1 MWQFTRTFIIND
13 NKGKLTNSDNEKV
26 KFFTETTGN
35 ILYVDNMVNLNKKQ
49 IVSAYKTLG
58 AEGLND
64 QVSVDLTNAASDL
77 EAGDLIRL
85 VVTLG
90 QEGRVISTYNDA
102 YPEHSKQIFLE
113 AAFPTGGD
121 AEDLASLFIKGFKK
135 VYGNQEGLFATI
147 EADGESTSKI
157 CINAA
162 DEYTRVKNVR
172 LVKVNVAAPSTN
184 LTGYGDYTVLLEADA
199 KDFGKTTEDIVY
211 CQKGKLGIG
220 TTNYIIQNLQLPST
234 ANTSPFSAANRD
246 ERPVPN
252 GVYTQYTIETV
263 TDRRHIGHQV
273 TGALDHSLTTD
284 VFFVLGD
291 PEVEGT
297 AANEFETELKALVGD
312 EFIQLSYSTAEI
324 ANTHYHVGFEIS
336 ASESEVESAPATV
349 DAEAVYENN
358 MLGD

>member
-13 NKGKLTNSDNEKV
+13 NKGKLTNADDEKV
-26 KFFTETTGN
+26 KFFTETSAN
-35 ILYVDNMVNLNKKQ
+35 IMYVDNMVNLNKKQ
-49 IVSAYKTLG
+49 VVSAYKTLG
-58 AEGLND
+58 AEGQNE
-64 QVSVDLTNAASDL
+64 QVSVDLTNAVDAL

-102 YPEHSKQIFLE
+102 YPDHSKQIFLE
-113 AAFPTGGD
+113 AVYPTNGD
-121 AEDLASLFIKGFKK
+121 AEALASLFIKGFKK
-135 VYGNQEGLFATI
+135 VYGNQEGLFAAI
-147 EADGESTSKI
+147 DADSDAAKI
-157 CINAA
+157 CINAS

-172 LVKVNVAAPSTN
+172 LVKVNVPTPSTN

-199 KDFGKTTEDIVY
+199 KDFGEDIVY

-234 ANTSPFSAANRD
+234 ANVSPFSAANRD

-252 GVYTQYTIETV
+252 GVYTQYTIELV

-273 TGALDHSLTTD
+273 TGALDHSLTTM

-291 PEVEGT
+291 PEEDT
-297 AANEFETELKALVGD
+297 PAKEFEDELKALLGD
-312 EFIQLSYSTAEI
+312 DFIQLSYSETAI
-324 ANTHYHVGFEIS
+324 ADTHYHVGFETS
-336 ASESEVESAPATV
+336 SDESTVESAPATV
-349 DAEAVYENN
+349 DAEAVYESN
-358 MLGD
+358 MLGN